1 MDSQYISTVLSAG
14 FAVAL
19 AHAAIPTHWLPFVLA
34 GRAQGWTRPR
44 TLAVIGIA
52 GGAHVVFTTL
62 LGALIVW
69 FGIEISE
76 DVGDVFLTI
85 AACAL
90 VLIGGLYILRHVSGR
105 GREHHHSL
113 SRLWEGRD
121 HHTHGG
127 SHDHS
132 GHDHAMAHGTDRAAI
147 GSLVA
152 MLTFSPCE
160 SFLPVYLS
168 GVPYGW
174 QGFAL
179 LSLTLAVA
187 TLGSM
192 MLFAWITSYGIERL
206 RLTALERNENLVV
219 GTLLCALGVA
229 VYVLEH

>member
-1 MDSQYISTVLSAG
+1 MDPQYISTVVSAG

-34 GRAQGWTRPR
+34 GRAQHWSRSR
-44 TLAVIGIA
+44 TLAVIAIA

-69 FGIEISE
+69 FGIEVSE
-76 DVGDVFLTI
+76 DVGEIFLTI
-85 AACAL
+85 AAVAL
-90 VLIGGLYILRHVSGR
+90 TGIGVFYIARHFKGR

-113 SRLWEGRD
+113 SRLWEGHD
-121 HHTHGG
+121 HTHHDHTHHTTPT
-127 SHDHS
+127 
-132 GHDHAMAHGTDRAAI
+132 TDRAAI

-179 LSLTLAVA
+179 LSITLAVA

-192 MLFAWITSYGIERL
+192 MLLAWVTSFGIERI
-206 RLTALERNENLVV
+206 RLSVLERNESLVV
-219 GTLLCALGVA
+219 GLLLCVLGIA
-229 VYVLEH
+229 ILFLEH

>member
-1 MDSQYISTVLSAG
+1 MDPQYISTVVSAG
-14 FAVAL
+14 FAVAI

-34 GRAQGWTRPR
+34 GRAQHWSRSR
-44 TLAVIGIA
+44 TLAVIAIA

-76 DVGDVFLTI
+76 DVGEIFLT
-85 AACAL
+85 AAAL
-90 VLIGGLYILRHVSGR
+90 SLVGIGIYYIVRHLRGR

-113 SRLWEGRD
+113 ARLWEGRE
-121 HHTHGG
+121 HRH
-127 SHDHS
+127 
-132 GHDHAMAHGTDRAAI
+132 HDHAHHATDRATI

-174 QGFAL
+174 PAFAL
-179 LSLTLAVA
+179 LSVTLAVA

-192 MLFAWITSYGIERL
+192 MLLAWITSFGIERI
-206 RLTALERNENLVV
+206 RLEVLERNESLVV
-219 GTLLCALGVA
+219 GPLLCILGISILF
-229 VYVLEH
+229 LEH